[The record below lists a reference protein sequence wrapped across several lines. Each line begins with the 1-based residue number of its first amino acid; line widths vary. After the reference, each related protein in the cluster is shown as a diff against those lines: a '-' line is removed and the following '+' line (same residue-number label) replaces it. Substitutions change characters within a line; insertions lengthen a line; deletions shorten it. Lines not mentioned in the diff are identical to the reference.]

1 MNEERYLKKKM
12 GFWSLTALSLG
23 GIIGSSWLF
32 GPWATAKV
40 AGPTAILSW
49 LIGAFVVTLIALV
62 YAELGM
68 VKPESGGLG
77 RYPLYSNGKL
87 LGTVAS
93 YAIWFGY
100 CATAPVE
107 SAGVIQYAHHFWP
120 GLYDVAKEQLT
131 STGILASTVLMI
143 FFVVVNYFG
152 VKFFAVTN
160 TVITTIKFIVP
171 ALTILAFFMTG
182 FHSENFTSQGFAP
195 YGYGAGLSAILT
207 SGIFFAYTG
216 FGNVI
221 MMSGE
226 AVHPKRNIPFAL
238 ITSLVVSALLYALLQ
253 VVFIGAVPPE
263 MLVNGWTGIKFDSPF
278 ATLALMANMV
288 WLSWIITAD
297 AMISPSGSA
306 LAYTAGTS
314 RHVFG
319 MAKSGF
325 LPSYFEVVNKQS
337 GVPTRALALNFLM
350 GLLFLFP
357 LKSWTAI
364 VAIVGAIGIFKYATA
379 CVTVMVF
386 RKVGLT
392 KNNGLPGMQFIAPL
406 AFVFA
411 TLLIY
416 WTKWSKVQLAII
428 GLALGLGGYLVAHF
442 INKNKSIEIFGGLYF
457 VLYVL
462 MLVAMSAMGNFGGN
476 ALIPE
481 PAMSIIVAI
490 LGFIFYYIAVYNGVW
505 YMRKKGNIEE
515 LQENET
521 QSGS

>member
-1 MNEERYLKKKM
+1 MDQEQYLKKKM

-32 GPWATAKV
+32 GPWATAKL
-40 AGPTAILSW
+40 AGPAAILSW
-49 LIGAFVVTLIALV
+49 LIGAVVITFIAMV
-62 YAELGM
+62 YAELGR

-77 RYPLYSNGKL
+77 RYPLYSHGSML
-87 LGTVAS
+87 ATVTS
-93 YAIWFGY
+93 YSIWLGY

-107 SAGVIQYAHHFWP
+107 SAGVIQYANQFWP
-120 GLYDVAKEQLT
+120 GLYDVATEKLT
-131 STGILASTVLMI
+131 TTGILAATVLMI
-143 FFVVVNYFG
+143 FFVVFNYFG
-152 VKFFAVTN
+152 VKLFAVTN
-160 TVITTIKFIVP
+160 TVITVIKFVVP
-171 ALTILAFFMTG
+171 VLTILAFFMTG
-182 FHSENFTSQGFAP
+182 FHAENFTSQGFAP
-195 YGYGAGLSAILT
+195 NGYSAGLSAILT

-226 AVHPKRNIPFAL
+226 VVNPRRNIPLAL
-238 ITSLVVSALLYALLQ
+238 IASLVVAAIMYVLLQ

-263 MLVNGWTGIKFDSPF
+263 MLANGWSGIKFDSPF
-278 ATLALMANMV
+278 ANLAMIANMV

-297 AMISPSGSA
+297 AMISPTGSA

-325 LPSYFEVVNKQS
+325 LPGYFGVINKRF
-337 GVPTRALALNFLM
+337 GVPTRALAFNFVI

-364 VAIVGAIGIFKYATA
+364 VAIVGAIGIYKYASA

-392 KNNGLPGMQFIAPL
+392 KDKGLPGMSVIAPL

-416 WTKWSKVQLAII
+416 WTKWSKVQLGITGLII
-428 GLALGLGGYLVAHF
+428 GVGCYLIVHF
-442 INKNKSIEIFGGLYF
+442 IRKHKTEEILGGLYLI
-457 VLYVL
+457 VYIL
-462 MLVAMSAMGNFGGN
+462 MLIALSYLGNFGGIGI
-476 ALIPE
+476 LPE
-481 PAMSIIVAI
+481 PYMSLIAAVA
-490 LGFIFYYIAVYNGVW
+490 GFVFYYLAVYNGVW
-505 YMRKKGNIEE
+505 YMRKKGNVAELEE
-515 LQENET
+515 SITNP
-521 QSGS
+521 S

>member
-1 MNEERYLKKKM
+1 MNQEQYLKKRM

-32 GPWATAKV
+32 GPWAAAKL
-40 AGPTAILSW
+40 AGPAAIMSW
-49 LIGAFVVTLIALV
+49 ALGAIAITLIALI
-62 YAELGM
+62 YAELGR
-68 VKPESGGLG
+68 VKPETGGLG
-77 RYPLYSNGKL
+77 RYPLYSNGKML
-87 LGTVAS
+87 ATVTS
-93 YAIWFGY
+93 YSIWLGY

-107 SAGVIQYAHHFWP
+107 SAGVIQYANQFWP
-120 GLYDVAKEQLT
+120 GLYDLTKEQLT
-131 STGILASTVLMI
+131 TSGILASTILMV
-143 FFVVVNYFG
+143 FFVVFNYFG
-152 VKFFAVTN
+152 VKLFAITN

-171 ALTILAFFMTG
+171 VLTIIAFFMTG
-182 FHSENFTSQGFAP
+182 FHAENFTSQGFAP

-216 FGNVI
+216 FGNVV

-226 AVHPKRNIPFAL
+226 VVNPRRNIPLAL
-238 ITSLVVSALLYALLQ
+238 ITSLVVAAILYVLLQ
-253 VVFIGAVPPE
+253 IVFIGAVPPD
-263 MLVNGWTGIKFDSPF
+263 MLANGWSGIKFDSPF
-278 ATLALMANMV
+278 ANLALMANMV

-297 AMISPSGSA
+297 AMISPTGSA
-306 LAYTAGTS
+306 LTYTAGTS

-325 LPSYFEVVNKQS
+325 LPSFFGTINKRF
-337 GVPTRALALNFLM
+337 GVPTRALALNFVI

-364 VAIVGAIGIFKYATA
+364 VAIVGAIGIFKYASA

-392 KNNGLPGMQFIAPL
+392 QDKGLPGMHIIAPA

-416 WTKWSKVQLAII
+416 WTNWSRVQLAITGLILGI
-428 GLALGLGGYLVAHF
+428 GAYLVVHF
-442 INKNKSIEIFGGLYF
+442 INKHKSIEILGGIYLVVYI
-457 VLYVL
+457 LLLVL
-462 MLVAMSAMGNFGGN
+462 MSYLGNFGGN
-476 ALIPE
+476 NIVPE
-481 PAMSIIVAI
+481 PFMSIVAAI
-490 LGFIFYYIAVYNGVW
+490 LGFIFYNFAVYNGVW

-515 LQENET
+515 LKESVSNLK
-521 QSGS
+521 